1 MPRSLLDLKVS
12 TKIISSF
19 GVLCVLLLTV
29 AALGLVQLSKAQ
41 ERLETVSAE
50 YVTGQQTLGHVRT
63 QYQRATKDLFATAL
77 VPSAE
82 AEATFRKTLADVRS
96 TWQEFRDAG
105 PAVPAEQLDAVDS
118 ALDQYTAGTDVLMA
132 LAMSGDQAKLMATR
146 NDASIAVSDG
156 GIGEST
162 TNDDLQAVQDTFTA
176 AAAADAAAGAAAHRT
191 ARLLVIAVTL
201 AALAAAG
208 ALTVV
213 ISRSI
218 AGPLNRTRRV
228 AEALAE
234 GRLDERVEISGR
246 DEVGQTAQ
254 ALNTALDQVSGTIR
268 TIGHSV
274 QALQGASGSLGA
286 VAGRLSAGASESS
299 AQADVVLLASG
310 DIATNVSTVA
320 AAGDEMSAAIRE
332 IAASTADAS
341 QVASAAVASAE
352 DARNTIERL
361 SVSSREIGDVV
372 KLITSIAE
380 QTNLLALNATI
391 EAARAGEMGKGFAV
405 VAGEVKE
412 LAQQTARATEEIVGR
427 VNATQADAA
436 SAAAAI
442 SEITEVIARIDGLQ
456 ATIAAAVEEQS
467 ATTSEMVRNV
477 TEVSNGSQEIT
488 NNISG
493 IASAASRTTADAGA
507 TQAAADEV
515 SGVAR
520 ELQAAVG
527 AFRL

>member
-1 MPRSLLDLKVS
+1 MRDLRVS
-12 TKIISSF
+12 VKIIASF
-19 GVLCVLLLTV
+19 AVVCVLLLTV
-29 AALGLVQLSKAQ
+29 AAVGLVQLSQAQ
-41 ERLETVSAE
+41 ERLRVVSE
-50 YVTGQQTLGHVRT
+50 QSVTGQQTLGQVRT

-77 VPSAE
+77 APSDK
-82 AEATFRKTLADVRS
+82 AEATFRETLADVRA
-96 TWQEFRDAG
+96 TWQEFRDSE
-105 PAVPAEQLDAVDS
+105 PQVPAEQLDAVDD
-118 ALDQYTAGTDVLMA
+118 ALAQYAAGTEVLMA
-132 LAMSGDQAKLMATR
+132 LAVSGKQAELMATR
-146 NDASIAVSDG
+146 NDESIPVAQG
-156 GIGEST
+156 GIGAST

-176 AAAADAAAGAAAHRT
+176 DAARDAAAGKAAYER
-191 ARLLVIAVTL
+191 ARALLIGVAVL
-201 AALAAAG
+201 AVALSV
-208 ALTVV
+208 ALSSF

-218 AGPLNRTRRV
+218 AGPLDRTRRV
-228 AEALAE
+228 AEALAA
-234 GRLDERVEISGR
+234 GRLDERVEVTSD
-246 DEVGQTAQ
+246 DEVGRTAQ
-254 ALNTALDQVSGTIR
+254 ALNTALDQVSSTIA
-268 TIGHSV
+268 TIGSSV
-274 QALQGASGSLGA
+274 AGLQGASGTLTS
-286 VAGRLSAGASESS
+286 VAGRLSSGAAESS

-310 DIATNVSTVA
+310 DIATNVGTVA
-320 AAGDEMSAAIRE
+320 AAGDQMSAAIRE

-341 QVASAAVASAE
+341 QVASSAVASAE
-352 DARNTIERL
+352 GARATIERL

-427 VNATQADAA
+427 VNATQTDAA

-442 SEITEVIARIDGLQ
+442 TEITEVIARIDGLQ

-488 NNISG
+488 SNISG
-493 IASAASRTTADAGA
+493 IAAAATRTTADADA
-507 TQAAADEV
+507 TRAAAGEV
-515 SGVAR
+515 SGAAEQLR
-520 ELQAAVG
+520 AAVG